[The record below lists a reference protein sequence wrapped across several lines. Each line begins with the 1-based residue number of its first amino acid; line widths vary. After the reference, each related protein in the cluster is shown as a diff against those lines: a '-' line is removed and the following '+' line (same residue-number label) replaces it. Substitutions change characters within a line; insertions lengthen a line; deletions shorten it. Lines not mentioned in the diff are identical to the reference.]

1 MVGLDALAEAAT
13 FVIRKTVTEVLRR
26 AFRERFKDRNAREN
40 FWLYEYGLNGKQSK
54 KRLKEMHDFLE
65 RENLKSSRNPGEY

>member
-13 FVIRKTVTEVLRR
+13 FVIRKTVTEVPRR
-26 AFRERFKDRNAREN
+26 AFRERFKDQNAREN
-40 FWLYEYGLNGKQSK
+40 FWLYEYALNGKQSK